1 MLTFA
6 LLFPAPGVSHALPE
20 GTEVQVYKGGMTEL
34 PVDMAWVPGTR
45 KIFFTEKGSGR
56 IRVMQGRKLLAQPCK
71 DLQVNN
77 DGERG
82 ALGIALDPD
91 YPTNH
96 YLYVYFSSLTQNDN
110 RVVRFTVEDNR
121 CTERFLVISGI
132 PAGNRHNG
140 GQLEFMDGY
149 LFISTGEIGD
159 PALAQETETMP
170 QALAGK
176 VLRIQPDGD
185 IPADNPFQTNGQ
197 PNAVWSYGIRN
208 TFGLAVKPDTSQ
220 LYASENGPGCLDE
233 LNYIVEADNYGWGP
247 ESSTDC
253 THPGDGT
260 APRDPLRTWTPTIA
274 PTDLA
279 WYEGR
284 LDAFDESLLMGDF
297 NEGRIRRFRLA
308 PDGETIATAR
318 IVYNGPDGILDVAKG
333 PGGWVYFLTPEG
345 IMRIVEE

>member
-1 MLTFA
+1 MV
-6 LLFPAPGVSHALPE
+6 LLVPLYPTPAQALPE
-20 GTEVQVYKGGMTEL
+20 GTKVQVYEGGMSEL

-45 KIFFTEKGSGR
+45 KIFFTEKGSGK
-56 IRVMQGRKLLAQPCK
+56 IRVMRRRNLLTRPCW
-71 DLQVNN
+71 DLPVEN

-96 YLYVYFSSLTQNDN
+96 YLYVYFSSLTHEDN

-121 CTERFLVISGI
+121 CTDRFLVISGI

-149 LFISTGEIGD
+149 LFISTGEIGQ
-159 PALAQETETMP
+159 PERAQDTEDT
-170 QALAGK
+170 AGK
-176 VLRIQPDGD
+176 ILRILPNGD
-185 IPADNPFQTNGQ
+185 IPGDNPFETGGS
-197 PNAVWSYGIRN
+197 PNAVWSYGHRN
-208 TFGLAVKPDTSQ
+208 AFGLAVKPDTSQ
-220 LYASENGPGCLDE
+220 LYESENGPGCLDE

-253 THPGDGT
+253 THPGDGID
-260 APRDPLRTWTPTIA
+260 PRDPMRTWTPTIA

-284 LDAFDESLLMGDF
+284 LGPFDESLLMADYK
-297 NEGRIRRFRLA
+297 EGKIRRFRLA
-308 PDGETIATAR
+308 PDGESVETAR
-318 IVYNGPDGILDVAKG
+318 AVYNGPDPILDVAKG
-333 PGGWVYFLTPEG
+333 PGGWVYFLTTEG
-345 IMRIVEE
+345 ISRIVEE